1 VTTPMTSEPLSKTYP
16 AELKRLLERANAGD
30 EAALP
35 ELKRAFDRHPE
46 LSAWLGDLVR
56 LAHDSVLRWAAG
68 NCLGS
73 REAIARQA
81 EELRQRLLDEARS
94 ELEKLL
100 IDRLV
105 ISWLEVYAAEVHLAE
120 RLAQGTAAGVVTQAV
135 QKVLDRAHQR
145 FLGAVRC
152 LATVQKLAR
161 PAVAPVEIATRLRGQ
176 TTSPMRLRQNSCLH
190 PVAADN

>member
-1 VTTPMTSEPLSKTYP
+1 VSTPTITDPLTKAYP
-16 AELKRLLERANAGD
+16 VEVKGLLERANAGD
-30 EAALP
+30 QTALP
-35 ELKRAFDRHPE
+35 ELKQAFDRHPE
-46 LSAWLGDLVR
+46 LAAWLGDLVR
-56 LAHDSVLRWAAG
+56 LAHDSILRWAAG
-68 NCLGS
+68 NCLGA

-81 EELRQRLLDEARS
+81 GELRDRLLSEARS

-105 ISWLEVYAAEVHLAE
+105 ICWLEVYAAEIHLAE
-120 RLAQGTAAGVVTQAV
+120 RLAQGAAQSVVTQAV

-145 FLGAVRC
+145 FLGSVRC

-161 PAVAPVEIATRLRGQ
+161 PALAPVEVATRLEGKSIR
-176 TTSPMRLRQNSCLH
+176 PVRLRQNSCLH

>member
-1 VTTPMTSEPLSKTYP
+1 VTTPSINESLTKTYP
-16 AELKRLLERANAGD
+16 AEIKQLLEQANAGD
-30 EAALP
+30 VSALP

-46 LSAWLGDLVR
+46 LAAWLGDLVR
-56 LAHDSVLRWAAG
+56 LAHDSILNWAAG

-81 EELRQRLLDEARS
+81 SELRDKLLSEARS
-94 ELEKLL
+94 ELERLL

-105 ISWLEVYAAEVHLAE
+105 ICWMEVYAAEVHLAE
-120 RLAQGTAAGVVTQAV
+120 RLAQGAAPSVVTQAV

-145 FLGAVRC
+145 FLASVRC

-161 PAVAPVEIATRLRGQ
+161 PSVSPLEIATCLQGQ
-176 TTSPMRLRQNSCLH
+176 TKRPAGMRQNSRLQ
-190 PVAADN
+190 PVTAVN

>member
-1 VTTPMTSEPLSKTYP
+1 VTTKTMSDPPPKDYP
-16 AELKRLLERANAGD
+16 IEVKQLVERANAGD
-30 EAALP
+30 ETTLP

-46 LSAWLGDLVR
+46 LAAWLGDLVR

-68 NCLGS
+68 NCQGS

-81 EELRQRLLDEARS
+81 NELRNRLLSEARS

-105 ISWLEVYAAEVHLAE
+105 ICWLEVYAAEVHLAE
-120 RLAQGTAAGVVTQAV
+120 RLAQGAAPHVVTQAV

-145 FLGAVRC
+145 FLGTVRC

-161 PAVAPVEIATRLRGQ
+161 PALAPVEVATRLGSKSTR
-176 TTSPMRLRQNSCLH
+176 PLRLRQAACLH
-190 PVAADN
+190 PIASEN